1 MKHRHDTIF
10 FDSCSLM
17 QVLRD
22 LEVALRL
29 TEAGEDEA
37 SPRRRSPV
45 VTQPLATA

>member
-1 MKHRHDTIF
+1 
-10 FDSCSLM
+10 M

-29 TEAGEDEA
+29 SEPAGEAADEA
-37 SPRRRSPV
+37 SPRRREPV